1 MNMKPEAIVGLLLRL
16 TVVFLLVIDF
26 CHVCDLLASAQK
38 AAAFSASY
46 LDSENI
52 STSPASSTDGLSAD
66 TDERVVLSPEASVA
80 DDNSN
85 PEQVSDDSDA
95 SQIAEEAKELLNAM
109 TLEEKVYQLFL
120 VTPEQLTGIS
130 GPVTKAGST
139 TKQALLDRPVGGIIY
154 FADNLQ
160 TREQVLEMICN
171 SQQYSKTG
179 LFIAVDEEGGSVSR
193 VGRNEALGTTA
204 FPAMGTLKTT
214 DDAYQAGLTIGT
226 DLRGLGFNL
235 DFAPI
240 ADVNSNQAN
249 PIIGTRAFSSD
260 PETAAE
266 MVFACVTGF
275 TDANMLCT
283 LKHWPGHGDTAGDS
297 HAGSAETDKTLDEM
311 EACEFL
317 PFQSGIQAGAPFVM
331 VGHINCP
338 AVTGEDIPASLSSVM
353 VEELLR
359 KALGFGGIIIT
370 DSMQMKA
377 ITNVYSSGDA
387 AVAALQAGA
396 DMLLMPA
403 DLDAAAAGILTAI
416 QSGVLE
422 ETRIDES
429 VLRILSV
436 KLASGIC

>member
-1 MNMKPEAIVGLLLRL
+1 MKPEAIVGLLLRL
-16 TVVFLLVIDF
+16 TLVFLLVIDF
-26 CHVCDLLASAQK
+26 CHVCDLLANAQR
-38 AAAFSASY
+38 AAASSASC
-46 LDSENI
+46 LDSESNA
-52 STSPASSTDGLSAD
+52 TSPASSADGLSTD
-66 TDERVVLSPEASVA
+66 TDESGRLS
-80 DDNSN
+80 
-85 PEQVSDDSDA
+85 SDDSDTDDDIKSEQVSA
-95 SQIAEEAKELLNAM
+95 DSDDTQIAEEAKKLLNAM

-120 VTPEQLTGIS
+120 VTPEQLTGVS
-130 GPVTKAGST
+130 GPVTRAGSAT
-139 TKQALLDRPVGGIIY
+139 EQALLDRPVGGIIY

-160 TREQVLEMICN
+160 TREQVMEMICN

-214 DDAYQAGLTIGT
+214 DDAYQAGLTMGT
-226 DLRGLGFNL
+226 DLRALGFNL

-240 ADVNSNQAN
+240 ADVNSNLDN
-249 PIIGTRAFSSD
+249 PVIGTRAFSSD

-266 MVFACVTGF
+266 MVSACVTGF
-275 TDANMLCT
+275 RDANMLCT

-297 HAGSAETDKTLDEM
+297 HAGSAETSKTLEEM

-338 AVTGEDIPASLSSVM
+338 AVTGADVPASLSSVM

-359 KALGFGGIIIT
+359 EALGFEGIIIT

-377 ITNVYSSGDA
+377 ITNIYSSGDA

-416 QSGVLE
+416 QTGVLE
-422 ETRIDES
+422 ETRIDKS

-436 KLASGIC
+436 KLASEIC